1 MQDEEH
7 YHIFVE
13 NKTLC
18 LDIDSLRFI
27 YLSNESSGVSSVLNR
42 MALSYP

>member
-1 MQDEEH
+1 MQDEH

-13 NKTLC
+13 NKIMC

-27 YLSNESSGVSSVLNR
+27 YLSSESSGVSFQC
-42 MALSYP
+42 